1 MYNVK
6 LRHLTLPPKNKLYF
20 LAHVFMIPEK
30 YSSGAPLTCSI
41 WFHLGLLHTI
51 LHERLG
57 ILRVMTMK
65 VTFRISRCHR
75 VKHLLTTVD
84 NSL

>member
-30 YSSGAPLTCSI
+30 YSSVAPPTWSI
-41 WFHLGLLHTI
+41 WFHLGLLHTM
-51 LHERLG
+51 LDERLG
-57 ILRVMTMK
+57 I
-65 VTFRISRCHR
+65 FES
-75 VKHLLTTVD
+75 
-84 NSL
+84 